1 MEIEEL
7 KDLAIALDITKNIVA
22 SCGNCEDC
30 IIGLIKYKYS
40 QDNLKAILEAKR
52 INSTEINRIINTE
65 IKISEEQQRA
75 INSLDVIEIEIE
87 DENGIDR

>member
-40 QDNLKAILEAKR
+40 QDNWECSRFCVSI
-52 INSTEINRIINTE
+52 
-65 IKISEEQQRA
+65 
-75 INSLDVIEIEIE
+75 
-87 DENGIDR
+87 